1 MKIPRLLN
9 NKTDKKLNHN
19 MKKALIIYFLLFI
32 FSTLQ
37 QNGYAQQN
45 QIKAG
50 YKISIKLNHYNE
62 NVLYLVAYSGGEPF
76 LLDSAFSNKGVYTF
90 SNKKSVLL
98 SGIYSIQNSS
108 LSKSI

>member
-1 MKIPRLLN
+1 
-9 NKTDKKLNHN
+9 

-98 SGIYSIQNSS
+98 SGIYSIQTAAYQN
-108 LSKSI
+108 LFDVIIDQNRKIGRAHV